1 MRVQRSP
8 TDIRRHLTLF
18 LAQWQS
24 AIASGKGRTVTN
36 QGSPQT
42 ADCPFHEG
50 EDHRKSAAAS
60 VGGGTVK
67 DAVQTHTFDGARAVL
82 RNQSARQAGF
92 MAEQVGKIGSATRQP
107 ILFLE
112 GEAHRVQRSATARF
126 FTPKI
131 VTTRYRGLMIR
142 LSDDLVRRFRA
153 CKRVKL
159 DDLSLELAVAVAG
172 DIVGLTDSDPQ
183 GLAARLDVFFTGN
196 FDPPKN
202 PIKAFARFL
211 NQQYLVLRFYY
222 KDVAPAIRSRRK
234 QRKDDVISHLIDQG
248 YNGREILTECLVYG
262 AAGMAT
268 TREFIVMAAWHM
280 LSNDAIRI
288 AFLEGDEHEKVAI
301 LEEILRIEPVVG
313 YIYRRLH
320 EDLPTTEGGAQGVCK
335 GDAVAVDVRAA
346 NTDVAA
352 FGACPMQIQ
361 PGRKVSAKYGNAGLA
376 FGDGEHRC
384 PGAQVA
390 LQETCLFLERL
401 MQVPGLK
408 LERAPDLFWN
418 QLVTGYELRNCVITC
433 D

>member
-1 MRVQRSP
+1 M
-8 TDIRRHLTLF
+8 T
-18 LAQWQS
+18 AQVPS
-24 AIASGKGRTVTN
+24 ETVT
-36 QGSPQT
+36 
-42 ADCPFHEG
+42 CPFHDG
-50 EDHRKSAAAS
+50 EDQRKSAVAS
-60 VGGGTVK
+60 AGGGTVK
-67 DAVQTHTFDGARAVL
+67 AAVRTQTFERARAVL

-142 LSDDLVRRFRA
+142 LSDGLVSRFQARKRA
-153 CKRVKL
+153 KL

-172 DIVGLTDSDPQ
+172 DIVGLTDSDPD
-183 GLAARLDVFFTGN
+183 GLARRLDVFFTGN

-211 NQQYLVLRFYY
+211 HQQYLVLRFYY

-280 LSNDAIRI
+280 LGNDEIRT
-288 AFLEGDEHEKVAI
+288 AFLEGDEGDRI
-301 LEEILRIEPVVG
+301 GLLEEILRLEPVVG

-320 EDLPTTEGGAQGVCK
+320 EDLPTADGSAQHVRK
-335 GDAVAVDVRAA
+335 GDAVAIDVRAA
-346 NTDVAA
+346 NTDAAA
-352 FGACPMQIQ
+352 FGACPMQVQ

-408 LERAPDLFWN
+408 LERAPDLAWN
-418 QLVTGYELRNCVITC
+418 RLVTGYELRNCVIIC